1 MFGAALAGLA
11 ILLLGLVTNMVILS
25 PLSERAAQQR
35 GFDTLRNE
43 LALGT
48 APVSQTG
55 SNGAL
60 LPLGTPVAIL
70 NIPQIGLSD
79 EVVSEGT
86 TPAVM
91 MRGPGHRRDTVLPG
105 QQGVCVIY
113 GRQAAY
119 GGPFARLGGLPV
131 GDTFTAT
138 TGQGTSTYRVIDH
151 RVAGDLMPPAVTA
164 GQGRITFVTAIGTP
178 FVPDR
183 LLYVDAQ
190 LMTPAQPTP
199 AQVLTSANLTSPE
212 LELGTDTSTIWK
224 LVLWMQA
231 LIAVI
236 LGGVWAWYRWGRWQT
251 WIVFAPITLLVGL
264 YVSGQVTLLLPNLI

>member
-1 MFGAALAGLA
+1 MFGAALAVLA

-91 MRGPGHRRDTVLPG
+91 MDGPGHRRDTVLPG

-119 GGPFARLGGLPV
+119 GGPFARLGGLAV

-251 WIVFAPITLLVGL
+251 WIVFAPVTLLAGL